1 MKTNYDLIDH
11 FLVHLGNRDLQAA
24 SAMLSSQFQLTVSG
38 GHEFRKLEEFAAF
51 SKGRNG
57 PTVKHR
63 ERYEGFESDGTAVVY
78 SLGYMSGIWLDG
90 TEFDR
95 VRYVDRFE
103 LRNGLIQKMDVWSD
117 MAEFRPMD
125 TTGTD

>member
-11 FLVHLGNRDLQAA
+11 FLGHLGNRDLQAA
-24 SAMLSSQFQLTVSG
+24 SAMLSPQFQLTVSG

-78 SLGYMSGIWLDG
+78 SLGYMSGSWLDG

-103 LRNGLIQKMDVWSD
+103 LRNGLIEKMDVWSD
-117 MAEFRPMD
+117 MAEFRPSV
-125 TTGTD
+125 TDGAD